1 MMRVS
6 ENQKIDQPS
15 LWHRKEAL
23 TQLPVWQNLEQQA
36 KLLMG
41 VKLQDLCALPHRFEA
56 CHLKLNDLVFDFS
69 RQKINEE
76 SVILLSELAE
86 KCSLAQARDELFA
99 GEKINLSE
107 NRAVKHW
114 LLRAPDKE
122 LPKEV
127 LAERNKL
134 FDVAERLRNSNMTD
148 VVNIGIGGSD
158 LGPVMV
164 AEALKPYWDTNINV
178 HFVSNIDPVALE
190 DVLIKCRPEST
201 VFIVSSKSFTTE
213 ETLENMIRAKN
224 WLSAFMGKPVDS
236 VEVVDRFYAVT
247 ANAEK
252 AKAYHIHAEKILS
265 LWDWVGGRYSVWSAI
280 GLPLAILLGKEQFS
294 QFLSGAYLVDTH
306 FKTAPWHQNIPVM
319 MALLGVWQNNFFDA
333 QTQAVIAYSDRLKY
347 FTNYLQQLDME
358 SNGKSVDTQGRTVDY
373 ATGPVIWGGVGT
385 NVQHAFFQSLH
396 QSKVATQ
403 LDFIMPIQAEKASDQ
418 LVQNKLIAN
427 ALGQLKAFVEGQ
439 SGDKHPAD
447 FMPGNKPS
455 NVFFIKN
462 LSPMNL
468 GMLIACYEHK
478 VFTQGVIWNLNSF
491 DQPGVELGKK
501 LARGV
506 LEAVTNQTNDKSDKI
521 DNLTREQIQFL
532 KEWMA

>member
-1 MMRVS
+1 MIVLS
-6 ENQKIDQPS
+6 ENQKIDQTP

-23 TQLPVWQNLEQQA
+23 TQMPIWQKLGQQA
-36 KLLMG
+36 ALCSALKLKDLG
-41 VKLQDLCALPHRFEA
+41 KLPGRFDA
-56 CHLKLNDLVFDFS
+56 CHLKLNDLIFDFS

-76 SVILLSELAE
+76 GIALLSELAE
-86 KCSLAQARDELFA
+86 KCGLEKARDQLFA
-99 GEKINLSE
+99 GEKINQSE

-114 LLRAPDKE
+114 LLRAPDKD

-134 FDVAERLRNSNMTD
+134 FDVAEHLRNSNITD

-164 AEALKPYWDTNINV
+164 AEALKPYWDTNITV

-190 DVLIKCRPEST
+190 DVLVKCHPETT

-213 ETLENMIRAKN
+213 ETLENMTRAKA
-224 WLSAFMGKPVDS
+224 WLGEYLQKPLTS
-236 VEVVDRFYAVT
+236 VEVLNRFYAVT

-252 AKAYHIHAEKILS
+252 AQKYQIHPEKILS

-280 GLPLAILLGKEQFS
+280 ALPLVILLGKERFS
-294 QFLSGAYLVDTH
+294 EFLEGAYLVDTH
-306 FKTAPWHQNIPVM
+306 FKTAAWHQNIPVM
-319 MALLGVWQNNFFDA
+319 MALLGVWQNNFFEA
-333 QTQAVIAYSDRLKY
+333 HTQAVIAYSDRLKY

-373 ATGPVIWGGVGT
+373 ATGPVIWGGIGT

-396 QSKVATQ
+396 QSKAVTQ
-403 LDFIMPIQAEKASDQ
+403 LDFIMPIQAEKHADQ
-418 LVQNKLIAN
+418 FVQNKLIAN

-439 SGDKHPAD
+439 AGDKHPAD
-447 FMPGNKPS
+447 YMPGNKPS

-462 LSPMNL
+462 LSPLNM

-506 LEAVTNQTNDKSDKI
+506 LDAVTNKTSTSKL
-521 DNLTREQIQFL
+521 DNLTTEAIQQL
-532 KEWMA
+532 KNWLA